1 MKSIEI
7 NGRLIGPDHPPYVI
21 AELSGNHA
29 NDFDTAA
36 ELVRAAA
43 ACGADAVKIQT
54 YTADT
59 LTISSDEPWFRVG
72 AGTAWEGRRLFDLY
86 EEASTPWEWH
96 GPLAE
101 IAAEVG
107 VAFFSTPFDRSATDF
122 LEGFDVPAY
131 KIASF
136 EIVDHALIAHVASKG
151 RPLMLSTGM
160 ATVAEIDD
168 AVRVAREAGATELA
182 LLRCNSAYPASP
194 GEMDLATIPHMEA
207 SWDVPVGLS
216 DHTLGA
222 AASTVAVG
230 LGACIIEKHFALSRE
245 EPGPDTAFSME
256 PADLVELVSAVRT
269 AWGSVGGVRYG
280 PSRSELPS
288 LVFRRSLFVVEDVAA
303 GEVLT
308 TANVRAIRPGYGL
321 APGILDSVLG
331 RRARGAITRGT
342 PLTLDL
348 LL

>member
-1 MKSIEI
+1 
-7 NGRLIGPDHPPYVI
+7 
-21 AELSGNHA
+21 
-29 NDFDTAA
+29 
-36 ELVRAAA
+36 
-43 ACGADAVKIQT
+43 
-54 YTADT
+54 
-59 LTISSDEPWFRVG
+59 
-72 AGTAWEGRRLFDLY
+72 
-86 EEASTPWEWH
+86 
-96 GPLAE
+96 
-101 IAAEVG
+101 VG